1 MRAHAQTYA
10 QTGKQKDDRLID
22 IHTDRHK
29 QTGSRM
35 LSRQVH
41 IQESICIGLYTFIVY
56 ENKYKSTY
64 PPTTAIRTEVGLDMN
79 RQVKNRTF
87 IGAHMKKTASS
98 VVALLS
104 AIKSTV
110 W

>member
-41 IQESICIGLYTFIVY
+41 IQESIGIGLRLLCMKI
-56 ENKYKSTY
+56 NIK
-64 PPTTAIRTEVGLDMN
+64 ARIRL
-79 RQVKNRTF
+79 RR
-87 IGAHMKKTASS
+87 
-98 VVALLS
+98 LLEQR
-104 AIKSTV
+104 
-110 W
+110 